1 MQLKSLR
8 TYFQNALLG
17 YYPDSEIQS
26 FFKLLCEFK
35 LEYKP
40 IDIVL
45 KTEDVIE
52 GEAYNFFQDT
62 IERLQAYEPIQY
74 IIGETEFYGL
84 KFNVNKSVLI
94 PRPETEELVDW
105 IIKDCKGKDI
115 KILDIGTGSGCI
127 PVTLAKNLQKASIYA
142 LDVSKEALKV
152 ASSNAKENSVIV
164 RFIETDILRVDCEN
178 FVSKYG
184 EFDVI
189 VSNPP
194 YVRLSEKS
202 LMKDNVLKYEPHLAL
217 FVEDDDA
224 LLFYRKIVE
233 LSGKLLNSKG
243 FIYFEINEGLGNL
256 TKQVMKNS
264 FSAIELKK
272 DLSGKDRMI
281 KGTKN

>member
-1 MQLKSLR
+1 M
-8 TYFQNALLG
+8 
-17 YYPDSEIQS
+17 
-26 FFKLLCEFK
+26 
-35 LEYKP
+35 P
-40 IDIVL
+40 I
-45 KTEDVIE
+45 
-52 GEAYNFFQDT
+52 
-62 IERLQAYEPIQY
+62 RL
-74 IIGETEFYGL
+74 
-84 KFNVNKSVLI
+84 
-94 PRPETEELVDW
+94 
-105 IIKDCKGKDI
+105 
-115 KILDIGTGSGCI
+115 TGSHGASFAISTSGKITTAAHVTKI
-127 PVTLAKNLQKASIYA
+127 PT
-142 LDVSKEALKV
+142 
-152 ASSNAKENSVIV
+152 KENSAIV